1 MRIKIKLIT
10 IYQHVT
16 IINAKIKRNLIKEY
30 ETYKKAKTA

>member
-10 IYQHVT
+10 VYQYIM

-30 ETYKKAKTA
+30 EAYKKAKTA